1 MEKLIAIMGKLTRID
16 CIQFANI
23 GWIYPIDY
31 LVFMKLIIVK
41 LQTIKNNALMNDRRY
56 STFIDMAK
64 MKRNY

>member
-1 MEKLIAIMGKLTRID
+1 MVLGGKNIIMERLLAIMGKPIRID

-41 LQTIKNNALMNDRRY
+41 LTNSACKFTNNQ
-56 STFIDMAK
+56 K
-64 MKRNY
+64 

>member
-16 CIQFANI
+16 SIQFANI

-41 LQTIKNNALMNDRRY
+41 LTNSACRFTDNQK
-56 STFIDMAK
+56 
-64 MKRNY
+64 

>member
-31 LVFMKLIIVK
+31 LVFMKLITKVSHPYKIGL
-41 LQTIKNNALMNDRRY
+41 LQI
-56 STFIDMAK
+56 
-64 MKRNY
+64 

>member
-1 MEKLIAIMGKLTRID
+1 MALGEKNIIMEKLIAIMVKLTRID

-41 LQTIKNNALMNDRRY
+41 LTNYACKFTNNQ
-56 STFIDMAK
+56 K
-64 MKRNY
+64 

>member
-1 MEKLIAIMGKLTRID
+1 MERLLAIMGKLTRID

-41 LQTIKNNALMNDRRY
+41 LTNSACKFTNNQ
-56 STFIDMAK
+56 K
-64 MKRNY
+64 